1 MRKNMTIA
9 IIAIFAISL
18 FTLVFLPSLYL
29 ISLAFIEWKQIYDEI
44 FANPYLGS
52 TYLWNILKTLYL
64 SFRLA
69 LITVIIDVILG
80 LPLAYIF
87 ARKNFRGKDI
97 IEDITMLP
105 LVIPTSGFGF
115 ATLITWTSS
124 TGIFHLLG
132 LNINTQTIIP
142 LINLPFL
149 VLIVH
154 ISLTFP
160 YIVKTVSAALQ
171 ETNPAYDIISQ
182 SLGAS
187 PLTTFRKVT
196 LPLITPSL
204 LSGSVLAFARS
215 LGETGATLI
224 VAGVSVTAP
233 IAIVKWELENKLAPA
248 AFLGSLLIALSFLL
262 IIPIEYYSSQK
273 RRISYS
279 LIPKTKEKIIVKLE
293 KKISKNLWWLR
304 ETASGLLLFIMVI
317 LPILTLLY
325 TTSVYWSSEPYT
337 GRFEKSIVYELFGPS
352 KMINLVSKAIVTSII
367 VSSLATFI
375 SIYISIPTVLF
386 IVKTRYGEIIRTLL
400 KVPLVVPTSAL
411 GLSMILLWGNEGFN
425 IIYPSIWLTILTH
438 VVFSVPVIV
447 EAGVSAYRQLNV
459 ELYEGTARTLGAT
472 FYDMIET
479 VSLPMI
485 KKSFVAGSIL
495 AFTHSLGETGATFL
509 VMGND
514 ITISTLVVNLVE
526 SQAIGTALFSS
537 SLLIIVA
544 LVLLGVIRK
553 ITK

>member
-124 TGIFHLLG
+124 TGIFRLLG

>member
-1 MRKNMTIA
+1 MRN
-9 IIAIFAISL
+9 L
-18 FTLVFLPSLYL
+18 FTTIVIIIFIVTLFVMIFLPSVYL
-29 ISLAFIEWKQIYDEI
+29 ISLVFLRWNRIYYEI

-52 TYLWNILKTLYL
+52 TYLWNILQNLSL

-69 LITVIIDVILG
+69 IVTVMIDTILG

-87 ARKNFRGKDI
+87 ARKSFRGKCI
-97 IEDITMLP
+97 LEDITMLP

-124 TGIFHLLG
+124 TGISHLLG
-132 LNINTQTIIP
+132 IPINTQTIVP
-142 LINLPFL
+142 LINIPLL

-171 ETNPAYDIISQ
+171 EINPSYEIVSQ
-182 SLGAS
+182 TLGAS
-187 PLTTFRKVT
+187 PFTSFRKVT

-204 LSGSVLAFARS
+204 LSGGVLAFARS

-248 AFLGSLLIALSFLL
+248 AFLGSILIALSFLL
-262 IIPIEYYSSQK
+262 IIPIEHYASQK
-273 RRISYS
+273 RRITFR
-279 LIPKTKEKIIVKLE
+279 LIPLTKEKEIVKLE
-293 KKISKNLWWLR
+293 RKVSRKLWWMR
-304 ETASGLLLFIMVI
+304 EVASGMLIFFMVI

-325 TTSVYWSSEPYT
+325 TTCIYWSKEPYT
-337 GRFEKSIVYELFGPS
+337 GRFEKSILYELFGPS
-352 KMINLVSKAIVTSII
+352 KMVNLVSRATLTSII
-367 VSSLATFI
+367 VASIATLI
-375 SIYISIPTVLF
+375 SAYISIPTVLF
-386 IVKTRYGEIIRTLL
+386 IVKTRYGRIIRALL

-411 GLSMILLWGNEGFN
+411 GLSMILLWGNKGLN
-425 IIYPSIWLTILTH
+425 IIHPSVWLTILTH
-438 VVFSVPVIV
+438 IVFSVPVIV
-447 EAGVSAYRQLNV
+447 EAGVSAYYQLNV

-479 VSLPMI
+479 ISLPMI
-485 KKSFVAGSIL
+485 KRSFIAGSIL

-537 SLLIIVA
+537 SLLILIA
-544 LVLLGVIRK
+544 LLLLGIIRK
-553 ITK
+553 ITR

>member
-1 MRKNMTIA
+1 MDNKVA
-9 IIAIFAISL
+9 KVIIAIFGFSL
-18 FTLVFLPSLYL
+18 FVLVFLPSLYL
-29 ISLAFIEWKQIYDEI
+29 ISLIFIDWKQIYYEI

-52 TYLWNILKTLYL
+52 TYLWNILQNLSL

-69 LITVIIDVILG
+69 LITVAIDIILG

-87 ARKNFRGKDI
+87 ARKDFRGKSI
-97 IEDITMLP
+97 VEDITMLP

-124 TGIFHLLG
+124 TSLFRLLG
-132 LNINTQTIIP
+132 INISTQTIIP

-171 ETNPAYDIISQ
+171 ETNPAYDIVSR

-187 PLTTFRKVT
+187 SLTTFRKIT

-248 AFLGSLLIALSFLL
+248 AFLGSLLIALSFIL
-262 IIPIEYYSSQK
+262 ILPIEYYSSQ
-273 RRISYS
+273 RRRVTYS
-279 LIPKTKEKIIVKLE
+279 LIPKTQEKRIVKFEKIAS
-293 KKISKNLWWLR
+293 KKFWWLR
-304 ETASGLLLFIMVI
+304 EIASSLLLFIIVI

-325 TTSVYWSSEPYT
+325 TTSMYWSSEPYT
-337 GRFEKSIVYELFGPS
+337 GRFEKSIIYELFGPS
-352 KMINLVSKAIVTSII
+352 KMINLVSKAILTSII
-367 VSSLATFI
+367 VASLATFI

-386 IVKTRYGEIIRTLL
+386 IVKTKYGEIIRILL

-411 GLSMILLWGNEGFN
+411 GLSMILLWGNEGLN
-425 IIYPSIWLTILTH
+425 IIHPSIWLTILTH

-447 EAGVSAYRQLNV
+447 EAGVSAYNQLNV
-459 ELYEGTARTLGAT
+459 ELFEGTARTLGAT

-479 VSLPMI
+479 ISLPMI

-495 AFTHSLGETGATFL
+495 AFTHSLGETGATLL

-537 SLLIIVA
+537 SLLIVVA
-544 LVLLGVIRK
+544 LVLLGIIRK
-553 ITK
+553 LT

>member
-124 TGIFHLLG
+124 TGIFRLLG

-233 IAIVKWELENKLAPA
+233 IAIVC
-248 AFLGSLLIALSFLL
+248 
-262 IIPIEYYSSQK
+262 
-273 RRISYS
+273 
-279 LIPKTKEKIIVKLE
+279 
-293 KKISKNLWWLR
+293 
-304 ETASGLLLFIMVI
+304 
-317 LPILTLLY
+317 
-325 TTSVYWSSEPYT
+325 
-337 GRFEKSIVYELFGPS
+337 
-352 KMINLVSKAIVTSII
+352 KM
-367 VSSLATFI
+367 
-375 SIYISIPTVLF
+375 
-386 IVKTRYGEIIRTLL
+386 G
-400 KVPLVVPTSAL
+400 
-411 GLSMILLWGNEGFN
+411 
-425 IIYPSIWLTILTH
+425 
-438 VVFSVPVIV
+438 
-447 EAGVSAYRQLNV
+447 
-459 ELYEGTARTLGAT
+459 
-472 FYDMIET
+472 
-479 VSLPMI
+479 
-485 KKSFVAGSIL
+485 
-495 AFTHSLGETGATFL
+495 
-509 VMGND
+509 
-514 ITISTLVVNLVE
+514 
-526 SQAIGTALFSS
+526 
-537 SLLIIVA
+537 
-544 LVLLGVIRK
+544 IRK
-553 ITK
+553 

>member
-52 TYLWNILKTLYL
+52 TYLWNILKNLYL

>member
-1 MRKNMTIA
+1 
-9 IIAIFAISL
+9 L
-18 FTLVFLPSLYL
+18 F
-29 ISLAFIEWKQIYDEI
+29 
-44 FANPYLGS
+44 
-52 TYLWNILKTLYL
+52 
-64 SFRLA
+64 
-69 LITVIIDVILG
+69 
-80 LPLAYIF
+80 
-87 ARKNFRGKDI
+87 
-97 IEDITMLP
+97 
-105 LVIPTSGFGF
+105 
-115 ATLITWTSS
+115 
-124 TGIFHLLG
+124 
-132 LNINTQTIIP
+132 
-142 LINLPFL
+142 
-149 VLIVH
+149 
-154 ISLTFP
+154 
-160 YIVKTVSAALQ
+160 
-171 ETNPAYDIISQ
+171 
-182 SLGAS
+182 
-187 PLTTFRKVT
+187 
-196 LPLITPSL
+196 
-204 LSGSVLAFARS
+204 
-215 LGETGATLI
+215 
-224 VAGVSVTAP
+224 
-233 IAIVKWELENKLAPA
+233 VKWELENKLAPA

-304 ETASGLLLFIMVI
+304 ETASGLLLFIIVI